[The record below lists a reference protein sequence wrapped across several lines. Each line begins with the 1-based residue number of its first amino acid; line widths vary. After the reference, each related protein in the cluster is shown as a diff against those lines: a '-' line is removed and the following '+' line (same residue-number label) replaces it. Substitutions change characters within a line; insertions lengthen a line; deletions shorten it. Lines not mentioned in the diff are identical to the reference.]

1 MESDDAPECVKQY
14 ELVRF
19 KCTAGEDEK
28 VDKQKLEEF
37 KKYIGGLSEED
48 QGAVLLA
55 VMGPGRPVGKLLLL
69 EFCALIGA
77 DCGKLLTWKSRFLL
91 QRM

>member
-1 MESDDAPECVKQY
+1 MNKFIIFTALFSAIAYPCVNAADCEAEFNMVKKIVNDIMESDDAPECVKQY

-48 QGAVLLA
+48 QGAVL
-55 VMGPGRPVGKLLLL
+55 
-69 EFCALIGA
+69 
-77 DCGKLLTWKSRFLL
+77 
-91 QRM
+91 